1 MTFTRAVPAVLAL
14 LFAGLAPAD
23 VDGPVWESWRHI
35 PGVFDVVGPR
45 SDGQLLVAGS
55 GRLFLVDG
63 SGAVQPFAG
72 GPGGY
77 TDDAGAEA
85 YVAVAPALHVAG
97 SGCDFAADDAF
108 VLRLHQPYGVTRVT
122 AAGIAQPF
130 ATVAGVESLNGIA
143 FDTTG
148 KFDHRLLVSGP
159 VRGRTA
165 IVAIDCRGQ
174 TEVITEAA
182 PVLEGGLAVAP
193 SGFGEFGGALVA
205 PDELS
210 GRIYAIDPDG
220 KVRMVAESGLATGGD
235 VGVESVGFVPSGFT
249 RAGKLYYADR
259 ATPDNPHPGTDSLLR
274 LDAHMLTRLGVRD
287 GDMLAAAEGG
297 ATMIAVRC
305 AAVCRVTQI
314 IGTPTTAH
322 GEGHLLAVA
331 GQPAAGTAPAQAVF
345 KPPAWA
351 AFLGL
356 AFLAAAITALAVAWR
371 RRG

>member
-1 MTFTRAVPAVLAL
+1 MTFGRAVPAVLAL
-14 LFAGLAPAD
+14 LFAGLTPAD

-55 GRLFLVDG
+55 GRLFLVD
-63 SGAVQPFAG
+63 STGAVQPFAG

-77 TDDAGAEA
+77 ADDAGAEA
-85 YVAVAPALHVAG
+85 YVVVAPALHVAG

-130 ATVAGVESLNGIA
+130 AAVAGVESLNGIA

-159 VRGRTA
+159 VHGRTA
-165 IVAIDCRGQ
+165 IVAIDCRGGMQ
-174 TEVITEAA
+174 VITDAA

-193 SGFGEFGGALVA
+193 SQFGAFGGALVA

-220 KVRMVAESGLATGGD
+220 NVRTVAESGLATGGD
-235 VGVESVGFVPSGFT
+235 IGVESVGFVPPGFT
-249 RAGKLYYADR
+249 RSGKLYYADR
-259 ATPDNPHPGTDSLLR
+259 ATANNPHPGTDSLLR
-274 LDAHMLTRLGVRD
+274 IDAHTMTRQGLRD
-287 GDMLAAAEGG
+287 GDLLAATEGG

-305 AAVCRVTQI
+305 AATCSVTQI

-331 GQPAAGTAPAQAVF
+331 AEPAGGTAAAPAAFKAP
-345 KPPAWA
+345 PGA
-351 AFLGL
+351 AFVVVALL
-356 AFLAAAITALAVAWR
+356 AVAIAALAVAWR
-371 RRG
+371 RR